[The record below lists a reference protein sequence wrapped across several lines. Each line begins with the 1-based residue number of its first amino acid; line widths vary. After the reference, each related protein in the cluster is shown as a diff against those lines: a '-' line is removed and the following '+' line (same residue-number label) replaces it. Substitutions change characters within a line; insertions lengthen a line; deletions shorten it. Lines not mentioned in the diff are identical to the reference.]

1 MNIFRRKTTKT
12 EDAST
17 QSAPRSIY
25 DIARTVKDR
34 FDEVA
39 HPSELNADA
48 TWNAA
53 VRELSDSALTTQDL
67 LTFSLRENAAVAAL
81 ALATLGARGDGSAV
95 APILDH
101 LNNYTAD
108 WPKFFALH
116 ALELLVP
123 APNAL
128 LGRVFVAMDD
138 DWADRRYERFLVQFV
153 RELTRR
159 RIREGEP
166 ATFAGALENASA
178 SRLSEVRALLRVLD
192 SELVAPMRD
201 ELKAHEREQV
211 DTAFLRSIGTI
222 HGEDT
227 NPPIAHELLVTAA
240 TFIEQTLAAERRR
253 SVLVVGEDG
262 VGKTTVIRAAAER
275 LRERG
280 WIVFEAGVP
289 ELLAGMSFI
298 GEMEERMQKVIKQLG
313 GRRVA
318 WIIPRLHELV
328 HTGAHR
334 SNPNGIIDWVLP
346 EIDNG
351 SLAVISEI
359 DHGAYEKLIQQKPR
373 VRTAFVTARVE
384 PLPERD
390 TLALARRWAA
400 AHAPSMSSEVLAE
413 AWQLTTQYLGR
424 RAPGNLLGLLQATHA
439 RLHAMHGG
447 SEIAITLDDILATLA
462 QLTGLPQSVLD
473 DREGLDLAQLRAH
486 FGARVLGQSEA
497 IEVLVERVAMLKA
510 GVTDPSR
517 ALGVFLFAGPTGTGK
532 TEVAKS
538 LAEYLFG
545 SADRMIRLDMSEF
558 KNADSLGRLIGDSDG
573 NVESLVSSIRKQP
586 FSVVLLDELEK
597 AHPNVWDLFLQVF
610 DDGRLTD
617 QRGVTADFRHAI
629 IIMTS
634 NVGAAIQTGG
644 RAGFSEAAPAFHA
657 SNVAKALEREF
668 RKEFINRIDR
678 VVVFRPLSRDTMRG
692 ILRKEI
698 AAAFKRR
705 GLRNRSWA
713 VEWEESAIEFL
724 LNEGFTADL
733 GARPLKRAVER
744 HLLTP
749 LAELIV
755 TRRVPTGDQF
765 LFIRAEND
773 RLAIDFVDPD
783 ATPAAAVEVPPP
795 DEDFA
800 LESLVLHATGNASE
814 LARLH
819 REFASLRIVVES
831 AEWSERKQIA
841 LSMTSL
847 PEFWS
852 SPDRFE
858 ILGEAELR
866 DRIESALSGARSL
879 LERLHDRAPS
889 DLVRRVA
896 QQLWLI
902 GIAIDDVRERRPSDA
917 AISIEARTDVANAG
931 AANEWAQRVA
941 GMYRSWARTR
951 GMRAEVVSER
961 HQPYGV
967 TIAVSGFAAHTI
979 LAREHGLHVL
989 EVQDGHTITRV
1000 NARVRVASDV
1010 EALANA
1016 NGDAIVVRRYRDAP
1030 SPLVRDSIRN
1040 WRTGRVD
1047 LVLRG
1052 AFDVIR

>member
-1 MNIFRRKTTKT
+1 MNLFRRTTKKT

-17 QSAPRSIY
+17 PKAPRSIY
-25 DIARTVKDR
+25 DIARAVKDR

-39 HPSELNADA
+39 HPSELNADEG
-48 TWNAA
+48 WIAA
-53 VRELSDSALTTQDL
+53 VRELGASPLTTQDL
-67 LTFSLRENAAVAAL
+67 LTLALGENSAVAGL
-81 ALATLGARGDGSAV
+81 ALATLGARGEASAV
-95 APILDH
+95 TPILEH
-101 LNNYTAD
+101 LNSYTSD

-138 DWADRRYERFLVQFV
+138 DWADRRYERFLVQFA

-166 ATFAGALENASA
+166 ATFGAALEKASA
-178 SRLSEVRALLRVLD
+178 SRIGDVRALLGVLD
-192 SELVAPMRD
+192 AELVAPMRD
-201 ELKAHEREQV
+201 ELKAHEREQI
-211 DTAFLRSIGTI
+211 DTSFLGSIGTI
-222 HGEDT
+222 HREET
-227 NPPIAHELLVTAA
+227 NPPIAHEALEEAA

-262 VGKTTVIRAAAER
+262 VGKTIIIRAAAER
-275 LRERG
+275 LRRRG
-280 WIVFEAGVP
+280 WIVFEAGGP
-289 ELLAGMSFI
+289 ELLAGMSYI
-298 GEMEERMQKVIKQLG
+298 GEMEERMRQVMQQLG
-313 GRRVA
+313 GRRIV
-318 WIIPRLHELV
+318 WIVPRLHELV

-334 SNPNGIIDWVLP
+334 SNPNGILDWVLP

-351 SLAVISEI
+351 SIAVISEI
-359 DHGAYEKLIQQKPR
+359 DRGAYEKLIQQKPR

-384 PLPERD
+384 ALPESD
-390 TLALARRWAA
+390 TLELARRWAA
-400 AHAPSMSSEVLAE
+400 EHASSMPAEVLSE

-424 RAPGNLLGLLQATHA
+424 RAPGNLLGLLQTTHA
-439 RLHAMHGG
+439 RLRAMGAADA
-447 SEIAITLDDILATLA
+447 IDITLDDILATLA

-473 DREGLDLAQLRAH
+473 DREGLDLPDLRAH
-486 FGARVLGQSEA
+486 FGARVLGQPEA
-497 IEVLVERVAMLKA
+497 IDVLVERVAMLKA

-558 KNADSLGRLIGDSDG
+558 KNADSLGRLVGESDG

-597 AHPNVWDLFLQVF
+597 AHPHVWDLFLQVF

-644 RAGFSEAAPAFHA
+644 RPGFSDAGPGFHA

-668 RKEFINRIDR
+668 RKEFLNRIDR

-698 AAAFKRR
+698 GSAFRRR
-705 GLRNRSWA
+705 GLRNRNWA
-713 VEWEESAIEFL
+713 AEWEESAIEFL

-783 ATPAAAVEVPPP
+783 ATPAAPVEAPPL
-795 DEDFA
+795 DEELA
-800 LESLVLHATGNASE
+800 LESIVLHATGNAAE
-814 LARLH
+814 LARLQ
-819 REFASLRIVVES
+819 REYASLRAVVEGD
-831 AEWSERKQIA
+831 EWCERKQIA

-852 SPDRFE
+852 SPERFE

-866 DRIESALSGARSL
+866 DRIESALGGVRSL
-879 LERLHDRAPS
+879 MGRLHDRAPS

-902 GIAIDDVRERRPSDA
+902 GLAIDDLRERRPSEA
-917 AISIEARTDVANAG
+917 VIAIEARAEVADAG
-931 AANEWAQRVA
+931 TANEWAQRVA
-941 GMYRSWARTR
+941 AMYRSWARTR

-961 HQPYGV
+961 HQPYSL
-967 TIAVSGFAAHTI
+967 TMTVSGFAAHTI
-979 LAREHGLHVL
+979 LARDHGLHVL
-989 EVQDGHTITRV
+989 ELQDGHTTSRI
-1000 NARVRVASDV
+1000 NARVRVATDV
-1010 EALANA
+1010 GALANT
-1016 NGDAIVVRRYRDAP
+1016 NGDSIVVRRYRDAP
-1030 SPLVRDSIRN
+1030 SPLVRDSVRN
-1040 WRTGRVD
+1040 WRTGRMEA
-1047 LVLRG
+1047 VLRG
-1052 AFDVIR
+1052 AFDVMG